1 MEETMNE
8 TNNVSPLYR
17 VPLSRRALGRMAVP
31 AGLALTMAP
40 RMAWAQGKRLAYLT
54 PGLDLPY
61 WRTLAKGISD
71 EAQKRGATSTTY
83 DSHNSAQTQLQN
95 AQDAIAK
102 RVDGIVL
109 SPTDTS
115 TAPSVLAAAARARI
129 PVVIADIGTSGGEY
143 LTFVISDNE
152 KGAYGIGKVLAQ
164 KLKKTE
170 HKTNSVGLVT
180 ISLARQNGKDRTA
193 GFMKAMNEAGIKR
206 VALSQMQTYTA
217 DETFK
222 FVQDMLTAHPG
233 MDGLFIETDQPT
245 IGALR
250 ALKAARREPGKDVLV
265 AAFDGIPQFIPMI
278 EKGEIVGSGM
288 QQPYL
293 FGQYSAR
300 AMFEHFG
307 GKTPAKRIEVPILVV
322 DQANV
327 KKMAP
332 IVQKTTFGLS

>member
-1 MEETMNE
+1 MADNTKTVNGIAGG
-8 TNNVSPLYR
+8 
-17 VPLSRRALGRMAVP
+17 LSRRTLGRI
-31 AGLALTMAP
+31 AGTGLIAATMAP
-40 RMAWAQGKRLAYLT
+40 GLAWAKGKRLAYLT

-61 WRTLAKGISD
+61 WRTLAKGIAD
-71 EAQKRGATSTTY
+71 EAKKHGATSTTY
-83 DSHNSAQTQLQN
+83 DSHNSAQTQLTN

-102 RVDGIVL
+102 NVDGIVL

-129 PVVIADIGTSGGEY
+129 PVVIADIGTSAGEY

-164 KLKKTE
+164 QLQATGKKHNT
-170 HKTNSVGLVT
+170 VGLVT

-193 GFMKAMNEAGIKR
+193 GFMKAMDEAGIKR

-222 FVQDMLTAHPG
+222 FVQDMLTAHPE
-233 MDGLFIETDQPT
+233 MDGLFVETDQPT

-250 ALKAARREPGKDVLV
+250 AIKAAHREGGLKV
-265 AAFDGIPQFIPMI
+265 AAFDGIPAFIKMI
-278 EKGEIVGSGM
+278 EDGTIVGSGM

-293 FGQYSAR
+293 FGQHSAK
-300 AMFEHFG
+300 ALFEHFAG
-307 GKTPAKRIEVPILVV
+307 TTPPKRIEIPIIVV
-322 DQANV
+322 DKANV
-327 KKMAP
+327 AKEAP
-332 IVQKTTFGLS
+332 IVRKTTFGLS

>member
-1 MEETMNE
+1 MNDSD
-8 TNNVSPLYR
+8 TKSPGGGFTI
-17 VPLSRRALGRMAVP
+17 SRRALGKIAGP
-31 AGLALTMAP
+31 AALTMAFAP
-40 RMAWAQGKRLAYLT
+40 NLAWAKGKRLAYIT

-61 WRTLAKGISD
+61 WRTLAKGVSD
-71 EAQKRGATSTTY
+71 EAKKHGASSTTY

-115 TAPSVLAAAARARI
+115 TAPAVLAAAARAHI

-143 LTFVISDNE
+143 LTFVISDNR
-152 KGAYGIGKVLAQ
+152 KGAYGIGQVLA
-164 KLKKTE
+164 KELKATGRKNNT
-170 HKTNSVGLVT
+170 VGLVT

-193 GFMKAMNEAGIKR
+193 GFMQAMDEAGIKR

-222 FVQDMLTAHPG
+222 FVQDMLTAHPE
-233 MDGLFIETDQPT
+233 MDGLFVETDQPT

-250 ALKAARREPGKDVLV
+250 AIHAAHRQNSMKV
-265 AAFDGIPQFIPMI
+265 AAFDGIPEFIKMI
-278 EKGEIVGSGM
+278 EDGTIVGSGM

-293 FGQYSAR
+293 FGTASAK
-300 AMFEHFG
+300 ALFEHFA
-307 GKTPAKRIEVPILVV
+307 GKTPPKRVEIPIIVV
-322 DQANV
+322 DKSNV
-327 KKMAP
+327 AKEAP
-332 IVQKTTFGLS
+332 IVRKTTFGLS